1 MIMARDADDDVARPA
16 PGPALAARD
25 LGPMSIDE
33 LNAYIAALEQEIA
46 RVRDNIAAKQRHR
59 SGAESLFRR

>member
-1 MIMARDADDDVARPA
+1 MARDPDEEFSRPA
-16 PGPALAARD
+16 PSPGLGGRD

-33 LNAYIAALEQEIA
+33 LNAYIEAPEQEIA

-59 SGAESLFRR
+59 SGAESIFRR